1 MKKITVNKSDEVSVI
16 VEKMI
21 EAEDSE
27 ITLNIPRF
35 SHIGESLSNFYLLK
49 READA
54 LGKKISVES
63 VDDKVIELAEMG
75 GLIGANPFFA
85 KNKRQFSDI
94 LAPRVGGKS
103 LMPKS
108 RVGKLIKKPAE
119 IDIPTAKDDKANDF
133 FDSGYAPR
141 KDVSIQPKLPSS
153 SLFFS
158 KLPKISLPSFS
169 APKISFNR
177 HWIWSFAILIFFIGA
192 SFAAAKILP
201 RAEIK
206 IIPKKQEWAYNDAIM
221 AEKSAVLDTRIMS
234 IASQVFSETG
244 NFSKKFPATGKR
256 QVERPAT
263 GIITVFNSYSSDAQQ
278 LVEKTRFM
286 APNGLLF
293 RLTKTITVPG
303 AKIVDGKI
311 IPSSIDAEVAADSA
325 GPDYNIEPVKLF
337 TIPGFKG
344 SPKYQSF
351 YGESAKSMSG
361 GFIGEVAYPTSD
373 DIAKAKAK
381 SAVDLESDLNT
392 KLFAQI
398 PKEFKILDGARSYKT
413 LSQKVDENTDAD
425 GNFSVFTE
433 GKSSV
438 ISFKEKD
445 AQELLKKKALGENK
459 ENFEVRNFDL
469 EYELAR
475 ADFDKGKITFPVKF
489 KAELARKMDAEA
501 VKNQIVNKT
510 ETELKTMIF
519 ALPGLESAT
528 ISLWPFWVKR
538 VPQALDKIKVT
549 VE

>member
-27 ITLNIPRF
+27 IILNIPRF

-94 LAPRVGGKS
+94 LAPRAGGKS
-103 LMPKS
+103 PSSAPKA
-108 RVGKLIKKPAE
+108 RAGKLIKRPVEA
-119 IDIPTAKDDKANDF
+119 DIPDKDDEVGKLPVSDYSFEKDF
-133 FDSGYAPR
+133 L
-141 KDVSIQPKLPSS
+141 KQPKLPAKS
-153 SLFFS
+153 FFS
-158 KLPKISLPSFS
+158 KLPEMSLPTFT

-177 HWIWSFAILIFFIGA
+177 RWIWSFAVLIFFIGA
-192 SFAAAKILP
+192 GFAAAKILP

-206 IIPKKQEWAYNDAIM
+206 IVPKKQEWTYNDAIM

-311 IPSSIDAEVAADSA
+311 IPSSIDAEVAADA
-325 GPDYNIEPVKLF
+325 PGPDYNIEPVKLF

-373 DIAKAKAK
+373 DIAKAKSK

-392 KLFAQI
+392 KLFAQV
-398 PKEFKILDGARSYKT
+398 PKEFKILEGARSYKT

-438 ISFKEKD
+438 ISFKESD
-445 AQELLKKKALGENK
+445 AQELLKKKALIVNNED
-459 ENFEVRNFDL
+459 FEVRSFDL
-469 EYELAR
+469 KYELAR
-475 ADFDKGKITFPVKF
+475 ADFDKGKVTFPVKF
-489 KAELARKMDAEA
+489 QAELARKMDAEA

-510 ETELKTMIF
+510 EAELKTMIF

-538 VPQALDKIKVT
+538 VPQALDKIKVV